1 MSRIILA
8 LLGLILLIMIIL
20 SSGRISESLKSRV
33 GLDSN
38 KSEEKEIKASVT
50 PEQENVMEASSGK
63 EIPQTGIREIV
74 YLFLSG
80 GLLSGIALR
89 KIKI

>member
-50 PEQENVMEASSGK
+50 PEQENVMEASKGQ